1 MLNSTPVYFTKILVD
16 QKRQRSCFK
25 LRSPGICARQPFA
38 SKKVIFF
45 LKRIILF
52 QFQSLICIKKKSI
65 KNKTNKFK
73 SCVSQENNL
82 CFFTNG
88 FQCQNN
94 VSIDGLHSWYN
105 GKLNGNDHITKCW
118 CDFLAMKKA
127 IFNNSQKENLGRRS
141 PHFGIYYFLSYL
153 YDFSRII
160 NFKLFISLTTFIR
173 FHAICQ

>member
-52 QFQSLICIKKKSI
+52 QFQSLICIYKKKI
-65 KNKTNKFK
+65 NKKPNKQ
-73 SCVSQENNL
+73 VQIL
-82 CFFTNG
+82 CISRKQFMFFLQMV
-88 FQCQNN
+88 FS
-94 VSIDGLHSWYN
+94 VIDGLHSWYN

-141 PHFGIYYFLSYL
+141 PHFEIYYFLSYL